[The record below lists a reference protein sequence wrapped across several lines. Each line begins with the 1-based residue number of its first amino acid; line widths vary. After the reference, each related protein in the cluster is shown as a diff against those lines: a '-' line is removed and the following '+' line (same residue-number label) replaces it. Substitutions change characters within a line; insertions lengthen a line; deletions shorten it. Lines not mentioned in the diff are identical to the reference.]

1 MSQSQSLSYTPLP
14 GPLAPEA
21 GGANPR
27 PILRGGET
35 SALTGR
41 LSPAS
46 PRMHCY
52 EFSTLLQ
59 AKRRQLLEMVREQIA
74 EAGGRKSA
82 ALALHD
88 PVGGPN
94 VSDHEMVMVIR
105 RSHELREIEVALD
118 RIADGSYGL
127 CADCGGEIDRM
138 LLKAEP
144 TAIRCPLCRTRVL
157 PGLLL
162 SEQ

>member
-1 MSQSQSLSYTPLP
+1 MSQPQQFSYLPLSGT
-14 GPLAPEA
+14 LATETCSTNASTHFQDPA
-21 GGANPR
+21 
-27 PILRGGET
+27 T
-35 SALTGR
+35 SARSGNA
-41 LSPAS
+41 SPT

-59 AKRRQLLEMVREQIA
+59 AKRRQLLEKVREQIA
-74 EAGGRKSA
+74 DVGGRKA
-82 ALALHD
+82 ATLALQD
-88 PVGGPN
+88 PMGGPC
-94 VSDHEMVMVIR
+94 VADHEMVLVIR
-105 RSHELREIEVALD
+105 RSQELREIEVALD

-127 CADCGGEIDRM
+127 CADCGGDMDRM

-157 PGLLL
+157 PGLLI

>member
-1 MSQSQSLSYTPLP
+1 MSQSQPLFYTPLSGSLP
-14 GPLAPEA
+14 PQA
-21 GGANPR
+21 GVVNSRAIVRRAVN
-27 PILRGGET
+27 
-35 SALTGR
+35 SAATGR
-41 LSPAS
+41 TLPAS

-59 AKRRQLLEMVREQIA
+59 ARRRELLEKVREQIA
-74 EAGGRKSA
+74 DAGGRKPA
-82 ALALHD
+82 AFALKE
-88 PVGGPN
+88 PVGG
-94 VSDHEMVMVIR
+94 SSISEQEMVIR
-105 RSHELREIEVALD
+105 RSHELREIEVALA
-118 RIADGSYGL
+118 RIAEGSYGL
-127 CADCGGEIDRM
+127 CADCGGEMDRM